1 MNRQH
6 RTYQQIKQE
15 FSPEMQSEISAGTDR
30 IPAKLSIIS
39 AVRQA
44 AGLTQ
49 EELADLLE
57 VRQSYLSQVESREN
71 ITLSTLISTIAAMGG
86 SIDLTVHCPEKPSV
100 QFSQIETSF
109 IGNKY
114 RIPIEVASGSA
125 IDFDCDRESAI
136 DLNLCI

>member
-6 RTYQQIKQE
+6 RTYRQIKQE
-15 FSPEMQSEISAGTDR
+15 FSPQMQSEISAGAER
-30 IPAKLSIIS
+30 IRAKLNIIS
-39 AVRQA
+39 TVRQA

-57 VRQSYLSQVESREN
+57 VRQSYISQVEAREN

-86 SIDLTVHCPEKPSV
+86 SIDLTVNFPEQPPV

-109 IGNKY
+109 ISN
-114 RIPIEVASGSA
+114 S
-125 IDFDCDRESAI
+125 
-136 DLNLCI
+136 

>member
-6 RTYQQIKQE
+6 RTYQQIKHE
-15 FSPEMQSEISAGTDR
+15 FSPEMQSEISAGADR
-30 IPAKLSIIS
+30 IRAKLSIIS

-44 AGLTQ
+44 AELTQ

-57 VRQSYLSQVESREN
+57 VRQSYISQVEAREN

-86 SIDLTVHCPEKPSV
+86 SIDLTVHFPEKPSV

-109 IGNKY
+109 IGNK
-114 RIPIEVASGSA
+114 
-125 IDFDCDRESAI
+125 
-136 DLNLCI
+136 

>member
-6 RTYQQIKQE
+6 RTYRQIKQE
-15 FSPEMQSEISAGTDR
+15 FSSEMQSEISAGAELIRTR
-30 IPAKLSIIS
+30 LNIIS

-57 VRQSYLSQVESREN
+57 VRQSYISQVEAREN

-86 SIDLTVHCPEKPSV
+86 SIDLTVHFPDQPSI

-109 IGNKY
+109 ISNK
-114 RIPIEVASGSA
+114 
-125 IDFDCDRESAI
+125 
-136 DLNLCI
+136 